1 MPNAMD
7 FGSIS
12 KSHMKRKQSSSLLAA
27 LGKPSRS
34 SPGGY
39 TAPPSAYMQGSYSPS
54 LTSSDESHDY
64 TLGESSR
71 GAGSI
76 YHGVGRSVS
85 GSSTSSM
92 YGRAQ
97 VPSQIPRSVR
107 RVEDVFVLVR
117 ERVFQWSYLMQW
129 YNGDQPWLNMV
140 HVERSALEAALGTKQ
155 LDTLARQEYALG
167 LSLAA
172 LFDIAGAQDFLR
184 AAYQL
189 MGEWEQWSEQS
200 ANSGKVVGPIRNF
213 FRPRRPV
220 PRPSAAQST
229 STAEVTIAS
238 IDASSDAFLV
248 LAVMPFTPDY
258 FQVHAST
265 CSIIRD
271 VYKKLLNMVLPNVA
285 GARNTDPAYGT
296 LLHPS
301 AFISVR
307 GNETGIWSVATDA
320 ALFGDMPKNSA
331 FVGEGQKLTQPVI
344 DLLLKV
350 DGRLK
355 KHYSSLVR
363 DGDTIARRVLDD
375 ELSALNASM
384 TTGPALRFNPP
395 IHLET
400 VA

>member
-1 MPNAMD
+1 
-7 FGSIS
+7 
-12 KSHMKRKQSSSLLAA
+12 
-27 LGKPSRS
+27 
-34 SPGGY
+34 
-39 TAPPSAYMQGSYSPS
+39 MQGSYSPS
-54 LTSSDESHDY
+54 LTSSDESHDASY
-64 TLGESSR
+64 NFSERS
-71 GAGSI
+71 AGSI

-85 GSSTSSM
+85 GSSSSSM
-92 YGRAQ
+92 YGRSQAPSQ
-97 VPSQIPRSVR
+97 VPRNVR

-129 YNGDQPWLNMV
+129 YNGDQPWLNTV

-271 VYKKLLNMVLPNVA
+271 VYKKILNMLLPNVQ
-285 GARNTDPAYGT
+285 GVRSNDPAYGT
-296 LLHPS
+296 LLHPT
-301 AFISVR
+301 AFINIR
-307 GNETGIWSVATDA
+307 GNDTGIISVATDA

-331 FVGEGQKLTQPVI
+331 FVGEGQKLVQPVI

-350 DGRLK
+350 DSRLK
-355 KHYSSLVR
+355 KHYLSLVR

-384 TTGPALRFNPP
+384 TSGPALRFNPP
-395 IHLET
+395 VHLET
-400 VA
+400 AA